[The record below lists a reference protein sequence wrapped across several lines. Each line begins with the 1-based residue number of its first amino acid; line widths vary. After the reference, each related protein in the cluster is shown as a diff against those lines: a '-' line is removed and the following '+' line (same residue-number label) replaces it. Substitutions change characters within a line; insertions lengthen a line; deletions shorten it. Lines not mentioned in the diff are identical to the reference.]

1 MMANT
6 EPLRHE
12 DEQLKFVIQIQGLW
26 IIRFYCRVLPSKNK
40 VVGNNCTHLSQLGS
54 QHSFKFGQD
63 IIQISCQDS
72 FWAVIR
78 EIHKSSSSMGLDTRI
93 GCVIQNNKKPRD
105 YLCKSSDFRVACHC
119 TCMHRHRRE
128 KNIQPRVCQGPY
140 TCTTATARTT
150 TIKNV
155 FLFYFGISH
164 LFETIQCVCRGI
176 KNCACLKCSF
186 HKGLVFTSDASTTT
200 NTIILI
206 SP

>member
-105 YLCKSSDFRVACHC
+105 YLCKLNDVTVACQC
-119 TCMHRHRRE
+119 PCMQTQQG
-128 KNIQPRVCQGPY
+128 KNTQPRVYQGPY

-150 TIKNV
+150 PFKKV
-155 FLFYFGISH
+155 FKFCFGISH
-164 LFETIQCVCRGI
+164 LFGTIQCVCQGI
-176 KNCACLKCSF
+176 KN
-186 HKGLVFTSDASTTT
+186 
-200 NTIILI
+200 
-206 SP
+206 